1 MKNICENPMVKKA
14 CGAMRS
20 LSDIRIKKDYNM
32 TLSIYD
38 ANSSDSPECTHT
50 LKGSSD
56 QSLLKML
63 AVAGVV
69 AVTVSAVCGVCSLF
83 RKD

>member
-32 TLSIYD
+32 TVSIYD
-38 ANSSDSPECTHT
+38 AKTSETPECTHT
-50 LKGSSD
+50 IKGSSD
-56 QSLLKML
+56 HSLFKML

-83 RKD
+83 HKD